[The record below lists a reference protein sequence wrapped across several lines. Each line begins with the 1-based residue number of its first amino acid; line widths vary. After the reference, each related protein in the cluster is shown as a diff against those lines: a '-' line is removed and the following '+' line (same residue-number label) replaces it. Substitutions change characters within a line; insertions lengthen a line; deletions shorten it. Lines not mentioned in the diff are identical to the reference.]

1 MFFASSDRFGA
12 LDRRVFVRART
23 LERELKRHAKSGRR
37 DRPLGHTAIPPPSQP
52 FTTGEKI

>member
-23 LERELKRHAKSGRR
+23 LERELKRHAKSGRT
-37 DRPLGHTAIPPPSQP
+37 LAGLLAC
-52 FTTGEKI
+52 GV